1 MMHENDIKESYHNMF
16 DAENE
21 PNDQVDFSKISK
33 TRPTNL
39 LASNFRSRRDLVT
52 KYLEDR

>member
-21 PNDQVDFSKISK
+21 PNDQVDFSKSVRRGLL
-33 TRPTNL
+33 TFL
-39 LASNFRSRRDLVT
+39 LATSEVDAI
-52 KYLEDR
+52 

>member
-1 MMHENDIKESYHNMF
+1 MHENDIKESYHNMF